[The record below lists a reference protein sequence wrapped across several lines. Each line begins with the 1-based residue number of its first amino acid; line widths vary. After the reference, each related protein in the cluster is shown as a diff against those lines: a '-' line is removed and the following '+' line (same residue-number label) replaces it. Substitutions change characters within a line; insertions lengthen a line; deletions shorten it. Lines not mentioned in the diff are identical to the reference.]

1 MDGVVRQTE
10 AIFTPEF
17 LAGRKDLGLGGSEA
31 IFIVGMPRSGSTLIE
46 QILASHPLVEGLGEL
61 FELQNSVTRIVGAN
75 PRTAWPE
82 TIANLTANELRALG
96 QRYLSSTRRHRRTN
110 RSEEHTSE
118 LQSLMRISY
127 AVFCL
132 KKKKITTKHSQQ
144 QQ

>member
-1 MDGVVRQTE
+1 MRISDWSSDVCSS
-10 AIFTPEF
+10 
-17 LAGRKDLGLGGSEA
+17 DL
-31 IFIVGMPRSGSTLIE
+31 

-110 RSEEHTSE
+110 RPFFTDNMPPNWQFIGLIHLIRSGDRRCGTECVSTLRS
-118 LQSLMRISY
+118 R
-127 AVFCL
+127 VC
-132 KKKKITTKHSQQ
+132 
-144 QQ
+144 

>member
-1 MDGVVRQTE
+1 MRISDWSSDVCSS
-10 AIFTPEF
+10 
-17 LAGRKDLGLGGSEA
+17 DL
-31 IFIVGMPRSGSTLIE
+31 

-110 RSEEHTSE
+110 RPFFTDKMPSNWQFIGLIHLIQIGRSSCRERVC
-118 LQSLMRISY
+118 QY
-127 AVFCL
+127 V
-132 KKKKITTKHSQQ
+132 
-144 QQ
+144 